1 MPKSER
7 NEGKWTELE
16 PILCTSGQEGGTRRW
31 HQRVMRAPKI
41 GNARARGGVDA
52 GYTPGRDCGNS
63 PAPRLPVHRV
73 GQDLK
78 VHIKSTLALA
88 RQLVHIGTHSSPH
101 TPSDSVGPPTPN
113 SRAHN
118 PN

>member
-63 PAPRLPVHRV
+63 PAPRLPGYRV
-73 GQDLK
+73 GQDLGGIEGNYW
-78 VHIKSTLALA
+78 VVIA
-88 RQLVHIGTHSSPH
+88 
-101 TPSDSVGPPTPN
+101 PSGWRPN
-113 SRAHN
+113 SWVWQVDLIAIWMELEKWGNSRLT
-118 PN
+118 